1 MGTGGHHPD
10 VGRRVLAESIELQ
23 HLVAA
28 EIAITPLPPIS
39 RHRRRPVALD
49 VLLVA
54 LVVLALAAAGYFV
67 V

>member
-1 MGTGGHHPD
+1 MGTGGHHSD

-28 EIAITPLPPIS
+28 EIAITPLPPLP
-39 RHRRRPVALD
+39 RRRRPVALD
-49 VLLVA
+49 VLLVVMA
-54 LVVLALAAAGYFV
+54 VLALAAAGLFV